1 MSKSLEARERLR
13 RPCEVCEEMFR
24 PTGTSQKQCEKCRYS
39 KHKKQL
45 EIGYF
50 KMKEELDEIRDNVT
64 LKKWKILSKAYSYGK
79 KIWGFNFTR
88 EKLAFDMDMP
98 PTTVY
103 RCLSLDK
110 ANSKS
115 WRLVKEGRISVF
127 KLAMICQSKNVKYQ
141 SKIVDMVIQDNL
153 STYQIKSLK
162 VNNLKDIN
170 KERHRLAC
178 ENGYSRKSSAYYN
191 FSAWVRRGKL
201 FLLMD
206 KEYLP
211 DEKIDDLKSDLK
223 DLIKRINKYIK

>member
-1 MSKSLEARERLR
+1 MSKRLEPRKRLK
-13 RPCEVCEEMFR
+13 RPCKKCGEMFL
-24 PTGTSQKQCEKCRYS
+24 PTGEYQKQCEVCRYS
-39 KHKKQL
+39 KHNAQL
-45 EIGYF
+45 EKGYF
-50 KMKEELDEIRDNVT
+50 KMKEELDEIRDNIT

-79 KIWGFNFTR
+79 KIWGFDFTR

-98 PTTVY
+98 YTTVY
-103 RCLSLDK
+103 RCLSLNK
-110 ANSKS
+110 ANSRS
-115 WRLVKEGRISVF
+115 WEFVRKKKISVF
-127 KLAMICQSKNVKYQ
+127 KLAMICQSKNVMYQ
-141 SKIVDMVIQDNL
+141 DKIVDMVVQDNL